1 MLKTKTGHILKKCGI
16 LSLFCY
22 FINIFSQLF
31 FYNYLKIS
39 RVSNDRVPSPLFPVS
54 RGLALGRSGS
64 LPFCGVTVL
73 LPEVAFHFGVQVEG
87 PAVVDTVVLS
97 PGPPLQG
104 RCIYPCL
111 LGKPAING
119 PQLPLSPRN
128 FFLCRELAQPSL
140 CLFLGGGSYRWLA
153 DTGTT
158 NPGSQVLAQLWRII
172 PTPKA
177 F

>member
-1 MLKTKTGHILKKCGI
+1 MGSYLF
-16 LSLFCY
+16 FCY

-39 RVSNDRVPSPLFPVS
+39 RVSNDRIPSSLFPVS

-128 FFLCRELAQPSL
+128 FFLCRELAQPIYAFSWVVAHTGDWL
-140 CLFLGGGSYRWLA
+140 IQGQQTLVPRFWHNSEGSSQLQKPFR
-153 DTGTT
+153 T
-158 NPGSQVLAQLWRII
+158 N
-172 PTPKA
+172 
-177 F
+177 